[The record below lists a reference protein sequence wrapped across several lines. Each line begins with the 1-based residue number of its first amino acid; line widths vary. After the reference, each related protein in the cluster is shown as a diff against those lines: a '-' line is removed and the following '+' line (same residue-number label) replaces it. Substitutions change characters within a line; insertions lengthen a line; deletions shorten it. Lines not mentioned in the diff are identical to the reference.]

1 MSNPI
6 SLRIAAKTRNF
17 ETCGESSYY
26 YSSQLIDNLA
36 LLLAVDKLGQQL
48 GWPSKQKTK
57 NMEKDTTFGS
67 VLLSKAGKSKALI
80 NTGKGDASSPVID
93 LKSTPGKQWALANT
107 KLVQKLGSS
116 QIFFSSKALSTGLGS
131 AFDCW
136 NLGGFF
142 ISNQNLLETTLF
154 HHKKNGS
161 SRENRPRWVLGKQ
174 KKAEKIRNPI
184 VVRTPGPIKPTIIE
198 SDSQL
203 SDSFAK
209 VFPQSKASFEEDKL
223 SFTSFDY
230 VAQLAKFGRK
240 TTLTLHQDSKTINR
254 IHVDNKSELI
264 NLPFY
269 LTCLRLIGHPQVLR
283 SSLALAPIIIS
294 SNNSNLIRDT
304 FGIIKSSS
312 PWSGLGLTSNRPKC
326 YISRSHKETA
336 LNIFLKMPDLQLEKR
351 ENSVSYSQVYLSA
364 ETFGTRSYS
373 HKKQKPSGPL
383 NKLANYVSVRWL

>member
-154 HHKKNGS
+154 HHNLNGS
-161 SRENRPRWVLGKQ
+161 SLFGKQ
-174 KKAEKIRNPI
+174 AEKIRNPI
-184 VVRTPGPIKPTIIE
+184 VVRTPVGTTIKPTIIE

-203 SDSFAK
+203 SDNFANVK
-209 VFPQSKASFEEDKL
+209 QSKVKEKAPFEEDKL

-254 IHVDNKSELI
+254 TNLHVDNNYKSELI